1 MAKAYFSLPDIVEYT
16 LIEKDHLGD
25 RSPEKDLFIVEYIKK
40 KTTTTRSK
48 QRNKT
53 GVSLHDFVVL
63 NMNRNF

>member
-40 KTTTTRSK
+40 RKKTK
-48 QRNKT
+48 QQQQASNAIKP
-53 GVSLHDFVVL
+53 GFLCMIFLSLT
-63 NMNRNF
+63 

>member
-16 LIEKDHLGD
+16 LIEKDRLGD
-25 RSPEKDLFIVEYIKK
+25 RSPEKDLFIVEYITK

-53 GVSLHDFVVL
+53 EVSLIVVL